1 LFPSFYKKEY
11 PIISNPPTILKRNLF
26 IQFFTVLF
34 LGLLT
39 CASVTTVVAQTLDP
53 EKPNIEL
60 LSNEQIKEWN
70 SKPITEWNEFFGSEA
85 ETWNPFQM
93 KFYEDI
99 SVKAL
104 SEEEKEELMEYQD
117 ADWEKKFGGI
127 IDTWKIHQLLFY
139 SAILNLA
146 VN

>member
-1 LFPSFYKKEY
+1 M
-11 PIISNPPTILKRNLF
+11 KRNLF
-26 IQFFTVLF
+26 I
-34 LGLLT
+34 LLT
-39 CASVTTVVAQTLDP
+39 GIVFSFFGCVAITPAAVAQTLDP

-60 LSNEQIKEWN
+60 LSNEQIQEWNAKPIEEWN
-70 SKPITEWNEFFGSEA
+70 SFFGSKT

-93 KFYEDI
+93 KFYEDV

-104 SEEEKEELMEYQD
+104 SEEEKEKLMNYQD
-117 ADWEKKFGGI
+117 ADWEEKFGGTM
-127 IDTWKIHQLLFY
+127 DTWKIHQLLFY

>member
-1 LFPSFYKKEY
+1 M
-11 PIISNPPTILKRNLF
+11 KRNLF
-26 IQFFTVLF
+26 VLLCTGIF
-34 LGLLT
+34 WTLLS
-39 CASVTTVVAQTLDP
+39 CVATTPTFAQTLDP

-60 LSNEQIKEWN
+60 LSNEQIQEWN
-70 SKPITEWNEFFGSEA
+70 AKPIEEWNKFFGSEA

-104 SEEEKEELMEYQD
+104 SDEQKDELINYQD
-117 ADWEKKFGGI
+117 EDWEKKFGGTM
-127 IDTWKIHQLLFY
+127 DTWQIHQLLFY

>member
-1 LFPSFYKKEY
+1 M
-11 PIISNPPTILKRNLF
+11 KRNLF
-26 IQFFTVLF
+26 ILLFTSLF
-34 LGLLT
+34 L
-39 CASVTTVVAQTLDP
+39 CFWSCVSVTPVAAQSLDP

-60 LSNEQIKEWN
+60 LSKEQIQEWN
-70 SKPITEWNEFFGSEA
+70 SKPIQEWNTFFGSEA

-104 SEEEKEELMEYQD
+104 SDEEKEELMNYQD
-117 ADWEKKFGGI
+117 EDWEKRFGGAM
-127 IDTWKIHQLLFY
+127 DTWKIHQLLFY